1 MTRKEFMD
9 KFFDLCKDAQEEIPP
24 NVIAE
29 ILRDYADR
37 LDQMKKL
44 FAFVLGVLLFC
55 CPFAV
60 QAEDVEPMPQE
71 EIVKAPVL
79 DPITEEQLNDL
90 LGEEMYLGTLDLRG
104 NKVDTKRD
112 YNKKK
117 KKQIGKPYLNRTSV
131 LKNLLLFLYQARAS
145 NWVKG
150 CVAFNKLKLDQGTV
164 GEILSSLR

>member
-37 LDQMKKL
+37 LDQMNKL
-44 FAFVLGVLLFC
+44 FTFVLGLLLFF

-60 QAEDVEPMPQE
+60 QAEDVELIPQE
-71 EIVKAPVL
+71 EIAEAPAL
-79 DPITEEQLNDL
+79 EPMTEEQLNDL

-104 NKVDTKRD
+104 NKVDSKRD
-112 YNKKK
+112 YSKKK
-117 KKQIGKPYLNRTSV
+117 KKQRGKHYLNRTS
-131 LKNLLLFLYQARAS
+131 
-145 NWVKG
+145 G
-150 CVAFNKLKLDQGTV
+150 
-164 GEILSSLR
+164 I